1 MISTTRLYGKQEQ
14 TSSWLNRNQVLP
26 YSRTSKKRSYRRYA
40 APRFGYSRCKATFTM
55 LAEELISAVSGPPIG
70 ANTSVPKDIGIYS
83 HTLAPSWTVKSSFK
97 KSSTPANCMAVSK
110 SHIFTAQD
118 QKAHLHV
125 YSRLRGN
132 QETFISFQERI
143 RSVALAGDVLV
154 LGTAEGRLILWE
166 VRTFSCPRC
175 PCLDRWRSAAGN
187 RLNSLRGNTLETDL
201 YSCRHA
207 PEGRLSRLLA
217 TCKRS
222 APSPR
227 RQTIS

>member
-1 MISTTRLYGKQEQ
+1 M
-14 TSSWLNRNQVLP
+14 
-26 YSRTSKKRSYRRYA
+26 
-40 APRFGYSRCKATFTM
+40 PRFGHHRCKATFTM

-83 HTLAPSWTVKSSFK
+83 HTLTPSWTVKSSFK

-132 QETFISFQERI
+132 QETFVSFQERI

-166 VRTFSCPRC
+166 VRTFFWHRC
-175 PCLDRWRSAAGN
+175 SASTVGDQRRAT
-187 RLNSLRGNTLETDL
+187 RLNPLIIKSPETDL
-201 YSCRHA
+201 CSYRHA
-207 PEGRLSRLLA
+207 PEDRLSRLLA
-217 TCKRS
+217 TCKPS
-222 APSPR
+222 APSPPH
-227 RQTIS
+227 QTTS